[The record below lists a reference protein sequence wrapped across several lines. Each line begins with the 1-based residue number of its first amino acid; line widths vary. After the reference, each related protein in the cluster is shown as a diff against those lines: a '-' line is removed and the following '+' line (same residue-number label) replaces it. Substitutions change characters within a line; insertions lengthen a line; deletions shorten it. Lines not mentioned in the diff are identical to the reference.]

1 MRAKTAV
8 VLGAQWGDEGK
19 GKIVDVL
26 SERFSAVARYAGGH
40 NAGHTVIIGGQKFIL
55 QLIPCGVLRPGCK
68 GIIGNGVVLDPI
80 AFLKEVAK
88 LRSLGVAVDDQLF
101 VSNRAQV
108 ILPYHRMIELAAESA
123 PGRKKIGTTSRGIG
137 PAYEDK
143 MARSGL
149 RVVDLLRPEL
159 LKTHIEAACAEK
171 NAIVRALF
179 GTGTAPLDP
188 AKMFDEYAAAA
199 EQVRPFVADT
209 GRVLNKILAE
219 GGSVMF
225 EGAQGTMLDID
236 HGTYPFV
243 TSSSATAGGAATG
256 TGVGPT
262 AIGTVIS
269 VTKAYVTRVGGGPFP
284 TEEKGELGD
293 LLGTRGNEFGA
304 VTGRKRRCGWLDI
317 PLLRYSNQVNGAEWL
332 VVTKLDVLDTLAEI
346 PICVGYD
353 IDGKVTDE
361 IPADVDGLE
370 RIKPI
375 YTKLKGWQESTEGI
389 THFDKLPVAA
399 KEYLR
404 FQERE
409 SGAKIGMVST
419 GPDRDQTMVLDDF
432 AAELQTIHTKA

>member
-40 NAGHTVIIGGQKFIL
+40 NAGHTVIIGGQKFVL

-68 GIIGNGVVLDPI
+68 GVIGNGVVLDPI

-88 LRSLGVAVDDQLF
+88 LRELGLAVDEQLF

-123 PGRKKIGTTSRGIG
+123 PGRQKIGTTSRGIG

-171 NAIVRALF
+171 NTIVRALF
-179 GTGTAPLDP
+179 GTGTAALDP
-188 AKMFDEYAAAA
+188 QKMYDEYAAAA

-209 GRVLNKILAE
+209 GRLLNGVLAA

-243 TSSSATAGGAATG
+243 TSSSATAGGASTG

-284 TEEKGELGD
+284 TEIEDAAGEELRA
-293 LLGTRGNEFGA
+293 RGNEYGA
-304 VTGRKRRCGWLDI
+304 VTGRPRRCGWLDI

-346 PICVGYD
+346 PVCVGYE

-370 RIKPI
+370 RIKPQ
-375 YTKLKGWQESTEGI
+375 YTTLKGWQESTEGI
-389 THFDKLPVAA
+389 TDFEKLPVAA
-399 KEYLR
+399 REYLR

-409 SGAKIGMVST
+409 SGARIGMVST
-419 GPDRDQTMVLDDF
+419 GPDRDQTMVLPEF
-432 AAELQTIHTKA
+432 AAALAEIHA

>member
-26 SERFSAVARYAGGH
+26 SERFDAVARYAGGH
-40 NAGHTVIIGGQKFIL
+40 NAGHTVIIGGKKFVL
-55 QLIPCGVLRPGCK
+55 QLIPCGVLRPGCR

-88 LRSLGVAVDDQLF
+88 LRELGVAVDEQLF

-149 RVVDLLRPEL
+149 RVVDLLRPDL
-159 LKTHIEAACAEK
+159 LKTHIEAACGEK
-171 NAIVRALF
+171 NAIAHALF
-179 GTGTAPLDP
+179 GTDPLDP

-199 EQVRPFVADT
+199 EELRPFVTDT
-209 GRVLNKILAE
+209 GRLLHTLLRE
-219 GGSVMF
+219 GKSVMF

-243 TSSSATAGGAATG
+243 TSSSSTAGGASTG

-269 VTKAYVTRVGGGPFP
+269 VTKAYVTRVGEGPFP
-284 TEEKGELGD
+284 TEIFDSSADELRA
-293 LLGTRGNEFGA
+293 RGAEYGA
-304 VTGRKRRCGWLDI
+304 VTGRPRRCGWLDI
-317 PLLRYSNQVNGAEWL
+317 PLLRYSNQVNGAEWM
-332 VVTKLDVLDTLAEI
+332 VITKMDVMDELAEI
-346 PICVGYD
+346 PVCIGYD

-361 IPADVDGLE
+361 IPADVQGLE
-370 RIKPI
+370 SIKPL
-375 YTKLKGWQESTEGI
+375 YTKLKGWRQSTEGI
-389 THFDKLPVAA
+389 TDFEKLPLAA
-399 KEYLR
+399 REYLR

-409 SGAKIGMVST
+409 SSARIGMVST
-419 GPDRDQTMVLDDF
+419 GPDRDQTMVLPEF
-432 AAELQTIHTKA
+432 AEALDSLNT

>member
-26 SERFSAVARYAGGH
+26 SERFAAVARYAGGH
-40 NAGHTVIIGGQKFIL
+40 NAGHTVIIGGQKFVL

-88 LRSLGVAVDDQLF
+88 LRELGVAVDGQLF

-149 RVVDLLRPEL
+149 RVVDLLRPDL

-188 AKMFDEYAAAA
+188 EKMFDEYAAAA
-199 EQVRPFVADT
+199 EQMRPFVADT
-209 GRVLNKILAE
+209 GRLLNNILAK
-219 GGSVMF
+219 GRSVMF

-332 VVTKLDVLDTLAEI
+332 VITKLDVLDTLAEI
-346 PICVGYD
+346 PVCVAYK
-353 IDGKVTDE
+353 IDGKETDE
-361 IPADVDGLE
+361 IPADVNGLE
-370 RIKPI
+370 RIQPI
-375 YTKLKGWQESTEGI
+375 YTSLKGWQQSTEGI
-389 THFDKLPVAA
+389 TDFEKLPHAA

-409 SGAKIGMVST
+409 SGARIGMVST
-419 GPDRDQTMVLDDF
+419 GPDRDQTMALPEFSAALDG
-432 AAELQTIHTKA
+432 IHG